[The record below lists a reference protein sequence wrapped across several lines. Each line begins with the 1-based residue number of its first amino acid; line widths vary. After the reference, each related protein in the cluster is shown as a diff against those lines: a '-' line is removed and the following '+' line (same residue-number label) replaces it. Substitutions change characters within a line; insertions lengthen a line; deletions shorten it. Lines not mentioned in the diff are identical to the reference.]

1 MDIYRVVCSENQK
14 LYPNETFV
22 DFMPAGMNRS
32 ENSVIHDSILKMRRM
47 ANPEVESLT
56 NGLLLYDFGAGRIE
70 LKFEK
75 AYNHI
80 IRRNQENFRKNY
92 EHLIIR
98 RFKEMRE
105 NGKDKTLNINTATL
119 AVVYDFYKKD
129 NDDLVAPQ
137 SAKEVELRRKAEEY
151 RQLQKRRQELME
163 KVNERSKKE
172 RSFTS
177 EQFLAWKMAH
187 YQGD

>member
-1 MDIYRVVCSENQK
+1 MDIYRVVCSENQQ

-32 ENSVIHDSILKMRRM
+32 ENSVIHDSILKMRRL
-47 ANPEVESLT
+47 ANPDVESLC

-105 NGKDKTLNINTATL
+105 SGKDKTLNINTSTL

-129 NDDLVAPQ
+129 SNNLNVPQ
-137 SAKEVELRRKAEEY
+137 SAREMELRRKAEDY
-151 RQLQKRRQELME
+151 RQQQKRRNELIE
-163 KVNERSKKE
+163 KANERSKEE
-172 RSFTS
+172 RPFTS